1 VIRLAVVVQKY
12 GGSSVAD
19 PVRIKNVARRIA
31 RKVREGF
38 KVVSVV
44 SAMGK
49 TTDQLISLAKS
60 VSENPNERELDMV
73 LVTGEQVSCALVA
86 MALRDLGIN
95 AISLN
100 AFQAKILTTGNHT
113 NARIVD
119 INSKKLKEY
128 LRSYDVVVITGFQGI
143 TEDESFTTL
152 GRGGSDTSACC
163 VGSNF
168 EM

>member
-1 VIRLAVVVQKY
+1 MIRLAVVVQKY

-19 PVRIKNVARRIA
+19 SVKIKNVARRIA

-100 AFQAKILTTGNHT
+100 AFQACSSWYFSTCCKITIEFP
-113 NARIVD
+113 IV
-119 INSKKLKEY
+119 ISIHLIHLLFLFIFLFY
-128 LRSYDVVVITGFQGI
+128 LPMEIHI
-143 TEDESFTTL
+143 L
-152 GRGGSDTSACC
+152 
-163 VGSNF
+163 
-168 EM
+168 